1 MGTVALMSCLP
12 EILSLALQIS
22 VVLYIDMN
30 RIEQV
35 RVETS

>member
-1 MGTVALMSCLP
+1 MSCLP
-12 EILSLALQIS
+12 EILSLALQMS